1 MAEKKSDAEKRHAGA
16 PPKMKGGKR
25 RFPYLDDVTVA
36 AATRLGN
43 GNLSEGLRLAVE
55 PHIREEDYSESG
67 SESAI
72 V

>member
-1 MAEKKSDAEKRHAGA
+1 MSKETDEKRHVGA

-55 PHIREEDYSESG
+55 PHIRDEDYSIPG
-67 SESAI
+67 SESTI